1 MLPAINVIFTFDVAA
16 AHAPNLGNGALD
28 AGLSIATPLLHFVES
43 SHETERSDRKSV
55 LSFKKR
61 TKYFN
66 VKRQKYFA
74 QCFVELSHTATK
86 QVCFTFVVA

>member
-1 MLPAINVIFTFDVAA
+1 MLPTLNIIFTFEVGA
-16 AHAPNLGNGALD
+16 AHSPNLDNGALD
-28 AGLSIATPLLHFVES
+28 AGQSGDPLLHLVES

-61 TKYFN
+61 TKYCN

-74 QCFVELSHTATK
+74 
-86 QVCFTFVVA
+86 